1 MTMRL
6 RSRTAVAFLSAALLL
21 AAPVATAQA
30 LPTPTP
36 TSTPT
41 STPTPTASVATTLEL
56 PRPTGPYAVGA
67 EVLHLTDHER
77 TDPWV
82 PEAGDRELM
91 VSVHYPARAA
101 DGSSA
106 APYMSV
112 EEARLMLAARGLDGI
127 VPASVVSSTSTHART
142 GARAARGRFPLVLLS
157 PGFGTPRATLTSL
170 AEDLASRGY
179 VVASVDHAY
188 ESTGTA
194 FPDGRVL
201 TCAACDAAEAAPDD
215 AAEREVLRT
224 VSTGRA
230 ADLSFVLD
238 RLTGNRPA
246 WKDSRMIDRRR
257 VAAAGHS
264 IGGSAAASAMLVDP
278 RFDAGINMD
287 GTFFEPV
294 PRSGIGN
301 RPFLMLGTDAG
312 HHPGSLDESWDQ
324 GWHHLDGWKRWLT
337 VKDAGHFTFT
347 DFPELAEQL
356 GLPVDPAAGL
366 SADRSTRIT
375 RDYVAAFLD
384 RHLRDRPQPLLGGP
398 TPGNPEVVFQ
408 RP

>member
-1 MTMRL
+1 MTTRL

-21 AAPVATAQA
+21 SAPAATAQA
-30 LPTPTP
+30 LTRPAPAP
-36 TSTPT
+36 P
-41 STPTPTASVATTLEL
+41 ASAAVTLEL

-67 EVLHLTDHER
+67 EVLHLTDHAR

-101 DGSSA
+101 GGRAA

-112 EEARLMLAARGLDGI
+112 EEARLMLAGRGLDGV
-127 VPASVVSSTSTHART
+127 VPASVVSSTSTHALA
-142 GARAARGRFPLVLLS
+142 GAPAARGRFPLVLLS
-157 PGFGTPRATLTSL
+157 PGFGMPRATLTSL

-188 ESTGTA
+188 ESTGTT
-194 FPDGRVL
+194 FPGGRVL
-201 TCAACDAAEAAPDD
+201 TCAACDAAEAAPDEE
-215 AAEREVLRT
+215 AEREVLRT

-238 RLTGNRPA
+238 RLTGTHPA
-246 WKDSRMIDRRR
+246 WKSARMIDRHR

-264 IGGSAAASAMLVDP
+264 IGGSAAASAMLADP
-278 RFDAGINMD
+278 RFDAGVDMD

-312 HHPGSLDESWDQ
+312 HHPGSLDGSWDE
-324 GWHHLDGWKRWLT
+324 GWRHLDGWKRWLT
-337 VKDAGHFTFT
+337 VKGSGHFTFT
-347 DFPELAEQL
+347 DNPELAEQL
-356 GLPVDPAAGL
+356 GLPVDPEAPL
-366 SADRSTRIT
+366 SAGRSTRIT

-384 RHLRDRPQPLLGGP
+384 RHLRDRPQPLLDGP

-408 RP
+408 HP

>member
-6 RSRTAVAFLSAALLL
+6 RSRTTIAFLSATLLL

-30 LPTPTP
+30 LPKPAP
-36 TSTPT
+36 S
-41 STPTPTASVATTLEL
+41 ASATTTLEL

-91 VSVHYPARAA
+91 VSVHYPARTAG
-101 DGSSA
+101 GSTA
-106 APYMSV
+106 APYMSA

-142 GARAARGRFPLVLLS
+142 DALAARGRFPLVLLS

-188 ESTGTA
+188 ESTGTT

-215 AAEREVLRT
+215 EAEREVLRT

-238 RLTGNRPA
+238 RLTGIRPA
-246 WKDSRMIDRRR
+246 WKNSRMIDRRR
-257 VAAAGHS
+257 VAVAGHS
-264 IGGSAAASAMLVDP
+264 IGGSAAASAMLADP
-278 RFDAGINMD
+278 RFDAGVNMD

-312 HHPGSLDESWDQ
+312 HHPSSLDGSWDE
-324 GWHHLDGWKRWLT
+324 GWQRLDGWKRWLT
-337 VKDAGHFTFT
+337 VKDSGHFTFT
-347 DFPELAEQL
+347 DNPELAEQL
-356 GLPVDPAAGL
+356 GLPVDPAASL

-384 RHLRDRPQPLLGGP
+384 QHLRDRPQPLLDGP

-408 RP
+408 QP